1 MIGWYC
7 LHDGLSPVLI
17 FFLVILSQAVGS
29 GRSAKEVRMHAH
41 DYFVNLQMV
50 TQVGGGVADVLFF
63 GSHIGFRVSDNSL
76 SGHIIGASLGSRI
89 PGDIRCAPL
98 GKNNGLM

>member
-50 TQVGGGVADVLFF
+50 TQVGGG
-63 GSHIGFRVSDNSL
+63 G
-76 SGHIIGASLGSRI
+76 
-89 PGDIRCAPL
+89 
-98 GKNNGLM
+98 